1 MTVSDARSRP
11 TTLTIVPYYL
21 PGYRA
26 GGPIRS
32 VSTLVQRLSDE
43 FAFRIVTGDRDAGDG
58 NQYEDIEVGAWNGVG
73 NAQVY
78 YLPPSEQSLGG
89 LTDVLGSASHDLLYL
104 NAFFHPVFSFRVLA
118 LRRLGRLS
126 DVPLLLAPR
135 GHLSPGALAVKP
147 WRKRAYLALT
157 KLFGFCEDVAF
168 HACSAMEEEEI
179 HRIFPG
185 ADVRVAPNLLPA
197 FPTDDESEPA
207 GRASAPKEPGR
218 LRAVFLSRIAPKK
231 NLLAALRALRDLD
244 ASVSL
249 SIVGPIDDETYW
261 DRCRDCID
269 GLPPNVE
276 VNYVGSV
283 EPSRVPGVLAS
294 HHLFVLPTRSENFG
308 HAILEALSVGV
319 PVLISDQTPWSDV
332 QEFGAGWSCPVE
344 SEACL
349 SHRLREAAEL
359 GSKELERMSD
369 AAQRYIDEVASQE
382 AAVNSN
388 REMFR
393 RLARKGK
400 V

>member
-11 TTLTIVPYYL
+11 TILTLVPYYL

-32 VSTLVQRLSDE
+32 VSALVQRLSDE
-43 FAFRIVTGDRDAGDG
+43 FAFRIVTGDRDAGDSNAYG
-58 NQYEDIEVGAWNGVG
+58 DVEVRAWNGVG
-73 NAQVY
+73 AAQVY
-78 YLPPSEQSLGG
+78 YLPPSEQSIGG
-89 LTDVLGSASHDLLYL
+89 LTDVVGDASHDLLYL
-104 NAFFHPVFSFRVLA
+104 NAFFHPVFSLRVLA
-118 LRRLGRLS
+118 LRRLGRLP

-147 WRKRAYLALT
+147 WRKRAYLAVT
-157 KLFGFCEDVAF
+157 KLLGLCEDVAF

-179 HRIFPG
+179 RQIFPG
-185 ADVRVAPNLLPA
+185 ADVRLAPNLLPA
-197 FPTDDESEPA
+197 FPNGDRSEPVET
-207 GRASAPKEPGR
+207 ASAPKEPGS

-231 NLLAALRALRDLD
+231 NLLAALQALRDLD
-244 ASVSL
+244 ASISL
-249 SIVGPIDDETYW
+249 SIVGPIDDEAYW

-276 VNYVGSV
+276 VSYVGSV
-283 EPSRVPGVLAS
+283 EPSRVPGVMAS

-319 PVLISDQTPWSDV
+319 PVLISDQTPWTDV

-344 SEACL
+344 SEGCL
-349 SHRLREAAEL
+349 SRRLREAAEL
-359 GSKELERMSD
+359 GSEELQRMSD
-369 AAQRYIDEVASQE
+369 AAERYVDEVASQE
-382 AAVNSN
+382 AAVNAN

-393 RLARKGK
+393 RLTRKEK
-400 V
+400 P